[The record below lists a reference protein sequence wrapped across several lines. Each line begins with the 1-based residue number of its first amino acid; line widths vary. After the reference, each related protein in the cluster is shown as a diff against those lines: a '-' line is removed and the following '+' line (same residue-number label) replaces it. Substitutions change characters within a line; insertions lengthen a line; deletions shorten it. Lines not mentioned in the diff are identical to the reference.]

1 MKSLG
6 ITGNI
11 GSGKSS
17 VLEFLKEMGN
27 TTFDLDD
34 IAKNF
39 YKTDSVIKNNVI
51 DIFPNVKSID
61 NQIDTKKLGE
71 IVFKDSMKLKALQEI
86 IWPNVEKYILNKI
99 DSTSELIIFE
109 GALIIEAGWYKHF
122 DFIWIIDSKVELSK
136 ERVLKNRNLSNN
148 DFETIL
154 NHQKN
159 TNTMTEILKKDKIQY
174 SIISNNYDLQYLK
187 KLIKK
192 EFVNLNLKLN

>member
-159 TNTMTEILKKDKIQY
+159 TNTMIEILKKDKIQY

>member
-86 IWPNVEKYILNKI
+86 IWQNVEKYILNKI

>member
-99 DSTSELIIFE
+99 DNTSELIIFE

-159 TNTMTEILKKDKIQY
+159 TNTMIEILKKDKIQY
-174 SIISNNYDLQYLK
+174 SIISNNYDLKYLK